1 MLWLL
6 TDLSLSEKQSPVAGV
21 FLVRVARKYQLDYY
35 EARKVCPM
43 LGATL
48 ATYEQLDVAYR
59 HGMQMCRYAY
69 TEGSL
74 AEP

>member
-6 TDLSLSEKQSPVAGV
+6 TDLSLIDKESPVAGV
-21 FLVRVARKYQLDYY
+21 FLVRVAGRYQLNYH

-59 HGMQMCRYAY
+59 HGMQMCRYVY

-74 AEP
+74 AEL